1 VIHYLRMQITW
12 KGQACFSI
20 TAQRNKQEQVRLVID
35 PFDPSIGLNLPP
47 LEADIVLSTHDHSD
61 HNNIKGV
68 KGASPSGGEPFA
80 ITGPGEYE
88 IKDVF
93 VRGILSFHDE
103 KQGSERGTNAIYA
116 IETEGMRLCHLG
128 DLGQAELTEDQVSKI
143 GNVDI
148 LFVPVG
154 GVYTIGAK
162 AAANIV
168 HQVEPRIV
176 IPMHYMLPKLK
187 FKLEKADDFLREMGA
202 KNAEPQGKLNIK
214 VRDLSGEETKVV
226 VLTP

>member
-1 VIHYLRMQITW
+1 M
-12 KGQACFSI
+12 
-20 TAQRNKQEQVRLVID
+20 
-35 PFDPSIGLNLPP
+35 PP

-61 HNNIKGV
+61 HNNVRAV
-68 KGASPSGGEPFA
+68 KGPASTGGGDPFV

-88 IKDVF
+88 IKDVAI
-93 VRGILSFHDE
+93 RGIPSFHDE
-103 KQGSERGTNAIYA
+103 KQGLDRGINTIYA
-116 IETEGMRLCHLG
+116 IEAEGMRLCHLG

-154 GVYTIGAK
+154 GVYTVGAK

-168 HQVEPRIV
+168 HQLEPRIV
-176 IPMHYMLPKLK
+176 IPMHYLLPKLK
-187 FKLEKADDFLREMGA
+187 FKLEKADDFLKEMGA

-214 VRDLSGEETKVV
+214 IHDLSGDETKVV

>member
-1 VIHYLRMQITW
+1 MQITW
-12 KGQACFSI
+12 KGQACFSLI
-20 TAQRNKQEQVRLVID
+20 AQRNKQEQVKLVID
-35 PFDPSIGLNLPP
+35 PFDPSFTGLP
-47 LEADIVLSTHDHSD
+47 LSSSEADIVLTTHDHED
-61 HNNIKGV
+61 HNHIKGV
-68 KGASPSGGEPFA
+68 RGEPFVIA
-80 ITGPGEYE
+80 GPGEYE

-103 KQGSERGTNAIYA
+103 KEGSERGINTIYA
-116 IETEGMRLCHLG
+116 IEAEGMRLCHLG
-128 DLGQAELTEDQVSKI
+128 DLGQTELTEDQVAKI

-154 GVYTIGAK
+154 GVYTVGVK
-162 AAANIV
+162 AAVNIV

-187 FKLEKADDFLREMGA
+187 IKLEKADDFLRAMGA
-202 KNAEPQGKLNIK
+202 KNTEPQGKLSIK
-214 VRDLSGEETKVV
+214 VRDLTGEETKVV